1 MDANRRVAAEPAE
14 AAEAAFNRQERREAQ
29 IADALRREQAR
40 REAVLT
46 NMHRLRLLRLQRE
59 AENAGSEVAPA

>member
-1 MDANRRVAAEPAE
+1 MDANHRV
-14 AAEAAFNRQERREAQ
+14 AAEAAFNRQEYREVK

-40 REAVLT
+40 REAALT

-59 AENAGSEVAPA
+59 AENAASEVAPV

>member
-1 MDANRRVAAEPAE
+1 MDANHRV
-14 AAEAAFNRQERREAQ
+14 AAEAAFHRQEYREVK

-40 REAVLT
+40 REAALT

-59 AENAGSEVAPA
+59 AENAASEVAPV